1 MVQRRAATC
10 RYTTNGFHNTSS
22 VNDMLN
28 YSLNWPTL
36 QQRRLRT
43 RLIFFYKI
51 IHNIVAI
58 YPSNLLIPQD
68 TRTRHFN
75 PSGFK
80 HVQTHKDTYKYSFFP
95 CIITQQNR
103 LPPNITNTH
112 YTQRAG
118 NDFCSSINLLK
129 PFPSQHLMLSFLL
142 FSFFFY

>member
-10 RYTTNGFHNTSS
+10 TCRYTTKGFHNTSS

-75 PSGFK
+75 AAGFK
-80 HVQTHKDTYKYSFFP
+80 YVQTHKDSYKYSFFP
-95 CIITQQNR
+95 YIITQWNR
-103 LPPNITNTH
+103 LPPNITTAP
-112 YTQRAG
+112 TLTTFKEQTTM
-118 NDFCSSINLLK
+118 SVLQLI
-129 PFPSQHLMLSFLL
+129 
-142 FSFFFY
+142 FF